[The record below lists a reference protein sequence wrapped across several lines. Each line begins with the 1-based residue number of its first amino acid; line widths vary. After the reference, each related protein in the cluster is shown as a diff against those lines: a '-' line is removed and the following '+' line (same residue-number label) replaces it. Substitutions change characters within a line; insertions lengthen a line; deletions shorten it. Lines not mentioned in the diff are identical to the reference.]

1 MAEYFQLK
9 NESIYNPPVSTNLG
23 NATNQF
29 GNVFVADSLN
39 LGSTTVTG
47 ETLLSP
53 RISSITYPGDDT
65 AASTAG
71 GQTITLTGSGFAT
84 GASILINGS
93 AVSVVTVVDNQTIT
107 FTSPAQSAG
116 SYVLYVINTDG
127 GTGIAIPG
135 IQYSGVPAW
144 SSPAAGSIG
153 TIYEAASVSTSF
165 VATGDAP
172 VSYSVYSGSLPSGV
186 SLNTSTGALTGTAP
200 VTSSSTTYN
209 FTIRATDNEQQDTD
223 RAFSLTINPDVV
235 TWSSPSDGATI
246 SGAVGTSSSTT
257 LSATSAAGRSITY
270 TANALPSG
278 LTLSSNTISG
288 TPTSGGTT
296 TVLLTA
302 TAATTNRSATRT
314 ISYSISSSPVG
325 QVAYTT
331 AGTYSWTAPAG
342 VTSVSVVCI
351 GGGDGGRADSTGGG
365 DSYFINTSTV
375 KGGGATRSN
384 GEGQG
389 GTYVGDG
396 GGNGGGGGQFMAGG
410 GGAGGYTGNGGRGA
424 DFYTTTPTAGSGGGG
439 GGGHIYS
446 GAANAPYAG
455 GGGGGTGI
463 LGLGSNGAAGTPGA
477 NNTYGGGGSGGGNG
491 GYSTNVSTT
500 GGQGGRKT
508 TDGTTSTD
516 GASGSASSTSGGAG
530 GTTGGGQGGGAG
542 SGTYAGG
549 GGGGGAF
556 GGGGGCGGEGSR
568 AGAGGGLGYKNNITV
583 VPGQSYTVVVGAGG
597 SPGGPTGGGGA
608 GGGGASGAVRIIWG
622 TGRAFPSTNTGDM

>member
-107 FTSPAQSAG
+107 FTSPAASAG

-200 VTSSSTTYN
+200 ATSSSTTYN

-235 TWSSPSDGATI
+235 TWSSPAAGATI
-246 SGAVGTSSSTT
+246 SGAVGTSSTTT

-314 ISYSISSSPVG
+314 ISYDISSSPVG

-342 VTSVSVVCI
+342 VTSVCVVCI
-351 GGGDGGRADSTGGG
+351 GGGDAGRADSTGGG

-375 KGGGATRSN
+375 KGGGATRSS
-384 GEGQG
+384 GEARG

-396 GGNGGGGGQFMAGG
+396 GGNGGGSGSFMTGG
-410 GGAGGYTGNGGRGA
+410 GGAGGYSGNGGRGGDYA
-424 DFYTTTPTAGSGGGG
+424 TSPTAGSGGGG
-439 GGGHIYS
+439 GGGATYS
-446 GAANAPYAG
+446 GTSSAPYSAG
-455 GGGGGTGI
+455 GGGGTSI
-463 LGLGSNGAAGTPGA
+463 LGLGSNGSAGTAGSNA
-477 NNTYGGGGSGGGNG
+477 GGIGGSGGGNG
-491 GYSTNVSTT
+491 GFATSVATS

-516 GASGSASSTSGGAG
+516 GASGSAYSTSGGAG

-542 SGTYAGG
+542 SGTYACG

-556 GGGGGCGGEGSR
+556 GGGGGAGGEGSR
-568 AGAGGGLGYKNNITV
+568 AGGGGGLGWKNNIAVT
-583 VPGQSYTVVVGAGG
+583 PGQNYTVVVGAGASASSTAG
-597 SPGGPTGGGGA
+597 NGA
-608 GGGGASGAVRIIWG
+608 GAGGASGAVRIIWG
-622 TGRAFPSTNTGDM
+622 AGRAFPSTNTGDM

>member
-107 FTSPAQSAG
+107 FTSPAASAG

-200 VTSSSTTYN
+200 ATSSSTTYN

-235 TWSSPSDGATI
+235 TWSSPAAGATI
-246 SGAVGTSSSTT
+246 SGAVGTSSTTT

-314 ISYSISSSPVG
+314 ISYDISSSPVG

-342 VTSVSVVCI
+342 VTSVCVVCI
-351 GGGDGGRADSTGGG
+351 GGGDAGRADSTGGG

-375 KGGGATRSN
+375 KGGGATRSS
-384 GEGQG
+384 GEARG

-396 GGNGGGGGQFMAGG
+396 GGNGGGSGSFMTGG
-410 GGAGGYTGNGGRGA
+410 GGAGGYSGNGGRGGDYA
-424 DFYTTTPTAGSGGGG
+424 TSPTAGSGGGG
-439 GGGHIYS
+439 GGGATYS
-446 GAANAPYAG
+446 GTSSAPYSAG
-455 GGGGGTGI
+455 GGGGTSI
-463 LGLGSNGAAGTPGA
+463 LGLGSNGSAGTAGSNA
-477 NNTYGGGGSGGGNG
+477 GGIGGSGGGNG
-491 GYSTNVSTT
+491 GFATSVATS

-516 GASGSASSTSGGAG
+516 GASGSAYSTSGGAG

-556 GGGGGCGGEGSR
+556 GGGGGAGGEGSR
-568 AGAGGGLGYKNNITV
+568 AGGGGGLGWKNNIAVT
-583 VPGQSYTVVVGAGG
+583 PGQNYTVVVGAGASASSTAG
-597 SPGGPTGGGGA
+597 NGA
-608 GGGGASGAVRIIWG
+608 GAGGASGAVRIIWG
-622 TGRAFPSTNTGDM
+622 AGRAFPSTNTGDM